1 MSYLAL
7 NDTQLNSQAAA
18 KPDLQR
24 KPHVSVV
31 AVFLLPRTIRTRGAL
46 GACRHRSTLPPIWCS
61 PFCSNHFP
69 KFPLRVRIDARVRK
83 QYVCL
88 PEFVAMKHP
97 ITIRLDPELLAS
109 ARIRAKEENRTLT
122 NFLET
127 ALKERFEA
135 SGGSRKSKQPFDGRK
150 IARSASSKK
159 VSNAK

>member
-1 MSYLAL
+1 
-7 NDTQLNSQAAA
+7 
-18 KPDLQR
+18 
-24 KPHVSVV
+24 
-31 AVFLLPRTIRTRGAL
+31 
-46 GACRHRSTLPPIWCS
+46 
-61 PFCSNHFP
+61 
-69 KFPLRVRIDARVRK
+69 
-83 QYVCL
+83 
-88 PEFVAMKHP
+88 MKHP